1 MLYFNKL
8 HRLFI
13 VYIVYKLKMEEVTNE
28 ILHKLR
34 RKIEA

>member
-8 HRLFI
+8 YGLFV

-34 RKIEA
+34 RKIGA

>member
-8 HRLFI
+8 HRLFV
-13 VYIVYKLKMEEVTNE
+13 VYIVYKLKTEEVTNE

-34 RKIEA
+34 RKIGA